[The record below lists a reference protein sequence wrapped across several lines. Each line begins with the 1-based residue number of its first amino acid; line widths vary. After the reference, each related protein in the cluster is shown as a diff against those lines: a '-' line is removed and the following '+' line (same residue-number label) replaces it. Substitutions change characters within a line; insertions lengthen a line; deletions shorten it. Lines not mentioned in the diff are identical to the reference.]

1 MKSIEE
7 LKHFLIETF
16 PNERIYLFGSR
27 ARGDASEY
35 SDVDIAIKGEKG
47 LVNALADARFVIE
60 ESQIPYK
67 VDMVDLS
74 YAPYLESIIEKEGI
88 VWH

>member
-1 MKSIEE
+1 MQ
-7 LKHFLIETF
+7 
-16 PNERIYLFGSR
+16 
-27 ARGDASEY
+27 RGDASEY
-35 SDVDIAIKGEKG
+35 SDVDIAIKREKG
-47 LVNALADARFVIE
+47 LLKALADARFVIE

-88 VWH
+88 LWH